1 MVNKKIDE
9 LNKRVGR
16 LEQELESV
24 KKEIAYLTA
33 DKKEQT
39 IVKTEE
45 YSKISKETEV
55 PKKAPAAPKEKHTL
69 ENMAG
74 NWLPKIFIFVFL
86 LGMIWAFA
94 AAAEKGW
101 VNTYMRVAAGL
112 IVSIVLYVL
121 GSRQYKKNAS
131 VLSISLLAGS
141 NIVYIVSLFAGN
153 MLYKIVPTPLTM
165 ILLAAGVAG
174 GVYISRKYRSQ
185 TLIAIIGAGVYL
197 YPFLFGREQGNEYIF
212 YVFEALVF
220 AGLMYETVK
229 QRYSV
234 AWNIANYAF
243 ILAIFA
249 FLLFTDAEVSVW
261 TLAVFIM
268 QQAIMI
274 YSALTSQ
281 SRFKKAVYLTAI
293 SIGAFVVF
301 FTGFGLYIKNDT
313 ALYAF
318 YIAAFGF
325 YLSLSLWKRKEFTE
339 IKHTLFVI
347 SMIYLNVLA
356 ADALDGNEI
365 LLYIIFTLQGII
377 MCYVSY
383 SKKSWLIGI
392 AGVIVLLQSSC
403 GLMQYPARSLHIF
416 SIFAWLLL
424 ISSLF
429 AAYLFSKKIQ
439 YKQAAIFVT
448 YAVSFLMLVFF
459 SKLSIWVTDMID
471 GVSSNAGISLSW
483 FMFVIVMY
491 AIYYAAK
498 DKTWNRI
505 GLIFLF
511 ITLAKMIL
519 IDSASID
526 IVWRAVLFILLG
538 IIGLFISR
546 IFYSKKEKP

>member
-33 DKKEQT
+33 GKKEQT

-153 MLYKIVPTPLTM
+153 MLYQIIPTPLTM
-165 ILLAAGVAG
+165 ILLAAGVAS

-197 YPFLFGREQGNEYIF
+197 YPFLFGGEQGNEYIF
-212 YVFEALVF
+212 YVYEALVF

-229 QRYSV
+229 QKYNV

-249 FLLFTDAEVSVW
+249 FLLFTDAQVSVW

-281 SRFKKAVYLTAI
+281 SRFKKAVYLTAV

-301 FTGFGLYIKNDT
+301 FTGFVLYIKNDT
-313 ALYAF
+313 ALYTF
-318 YIAAFGF
+318 YIAAFGC
-325 YLSLSLWKRKEFTE
+325 YLLLSLWKRKEFTE

-356 ADALDGNEI
+356 ADVLDKNLI
-365 LLYIIFTLQGII
+365 LMYIIFTLQGIM

-383 SKKSWLIGI
+383 RKKSWLIGI

-403 GLMQYPARSLHIF
+403 GLMQYPARSLHMF
-416 SIFAWLLL
+416 SIVAWLLL
-424 ISSLF
+424 ISLLF

-439 YKQAAIFVT
+439 YKQAAIVVT

-459 SKLSIWVTDMID
+459 SKLFIRITDKID
-471 GVSSNAGISLSW
+471 GVSSNVGVSLSW

-491 AIYYAAK
+491 AIYYATK

-511 ITLAKMIL
+511 ITLTKMIL